1 MAFGFFK
8 SKKEKSNEANTSP
21 ATAREVNPAPK
32 QETPAP
38 KQETPAP
45 KPAAPAPRQ
54 ETPAPKP
61 AAPAAENPGRQPN
74 QTENRSVFLGGMIR
88 RNRKLFFDSSS
99 INQEGFLKFVQANE
113 ELIRTSKRSFFVPD
127 FELAK
132 VAEGSGV
139 AVRMLI
145 QQGGLSCLQYS
156 GVSDYQGFL
165 AKVAVMSQEN
175 GQLCFVVNDAEKRR
189 AILTAAKSAGV
200 FVGLFAVSADGQL
213 LMEQRPNREKPSQE
227 SRPATQPGSRP
238 APRQGNVREDAFAV
252 CTTPERMKV
261 TPIRVS
267 ELREGATVYNSQGQ
281 SVRLT
286 KRELVNPGAV
296 TYSTDTP
303 GVWAKVFN
311 ADAVNTFLEAKVRR
325 MLTKNVSRP
334 GLCWPTDVLV
344 DRAGNFVGMLVP
356 PAKGEPLHLS
366 VFKQAKLQA
375 TFPNWDKRD
384 LCDLA
389 LTILRTVEYLHSMNI
404 LLGCI
409 NPAAIRVVSK
419 DEVYFTD
426 TDNYQIEGFPT
437 LVYNVSFT
445 PPEFQGKRIYL
456 SSKASEYYAV
466 AVLTFMLLMPGKTPY
481 TVERGEEA
489 AVAVTAKRFPFPNG
503 KIRGTGTHTL
513 PGMWRFMWSH
523 LSPRLKDAFYHTF
536 QKNGNYEL
544 AANRLPTG
552 EWIRL
557 VFGFRKDLDKPE
569 DRESLKL
576 YPSTFKRTADQTFL
590 RCEICGVYHPEFYF
604 SRKYFDIKKVC
615 NSCIGQASSNYFDCE
630 ICSRRYFYTNETA
643 LFHETMRQKDP
654 TWSRQKYCKECKSK
668 KLPCRDCGTMTSY
681 FLLRDGRCRDCG
693 DRHRN
698 QVYTRARCKECGC
711 IFDITVGEHEFNLS
725 RGFND
730 PVRCPDCRK
739 RRKSG
744 Y

>member
-8 SKKEKSNEANTSP
+8 SRKGKPETENPP
-21 ATAREVNPAPK
+21 AVTPEEPVITPPK
-32 QETPAP
+32 QEPVPTKQEPSAP
-38 KQETPAP
+38 NQEPVIPKRETPAVES
-45 KPAAPAPRQ
+45 PAC
-54 ETPAPKP
+54 
-61 AAPAAENPGRQPN
+61 QP
-74 QTENRSVFLGGMIR
+74 ERPESRSVFLGGLVR
-88 RNRKLFFDSSS
+88 RSRKLFFDSSS
-99 INQEGFLKFVQANE
+99 LDHEGFLKLARENE
-113 ELIRTSKRSFFVPD
+113 ALICSSRHTFFVPD
-127 FELAK
+127 FALAQ
-132 VAEGSGV
+132 AGEASAA
-139 AVRMLI
+139 AVQRLMEK
-145 QQGGLSCLQYS
+145 GGFSCLRYS
-156 GVSDYQGFL
+156 EVSDYQGFL
-165 AKVAVMSQEN
+165 PKVAVMSKEN
-175 GQLCFVVNDAEKRR
+175 GQLCFVVNDPEKRR
-189 AILTAAKSAGV
+189 AIVAAAKNAKV
-200 FVGLFAVSADGQL
+200 FVSLFAINEEGQL
-213 LMEQRPNREKPSQE
+213 VMEQRPGRGENVHTN
-227 SRPATQPGSRP
+227 RPATKTGNAP
-238 APRQGNVREDAFAV
+238 AARQNGTREDAFTI
-252 CTTPERMKV
+252 CTTPERIAVK
-261 TPIRVS
+261 PIRVG
-267 ELREGATVYNSQGQ
+267 ELKEGAVVFNSQGQ
-281 SVRLT
+281 SIRLA

-296 TYSTDTP
+296 TYSTDTD
-303 GVWAKVFN
+303 GVWAKIFN
-311 ADAVNTFLEAKVRR
+311 ADAVNTFLEMKVRR
-325 MLTKNVSRP
+325 MLTKQVSRP

-456 SSKASEYYAV
+456 CSKASEYYAV

-544 AANRLPTG
+544 AANRLPTS

-557 VFGFRKDLDKPE
+557 VFGFRKDLEQPE

-576 YPSTFKRTADQTFL
+576 YPVTFKRTSDQTFL

-615 NSCIGQASSNYFDCE
+615 NSCIGKASDKYFDCE
-630 ICSRRYFYTNETA
+630 ECHKRFFYTNETA

-654 TWSRQKYCKECKSK
+654 SWSRQKHCRECKSK
-668 KLPCRDCGTMTSY
+668 TLPCMDCGTMTPY
-681 FLLRDGRCRDCG
+681 FLLRNGRCRDC
-693 DRHRN
+693 N
-698 QVYTRARCKECGC
+698 NVVYTVASCRDCGC
-711 IFDITVGEHEFNLS
+711 RFEITVGEHAYNLS
-725 RGFND
+725 RGYGD
-730 PVRCPDCRK
+730 PTRCPTCRK